1 MFREMMRKKQQISR
15 EECLQVLRSQTR
27 GVLSVQGDDGYPYG
41 MPMNHWYSDE
51 DGCIYFHC
59 GRAGH
64 RMDALSRCSKAS
76 LCVYEQGERE
86 NGAWAYT
93 VRSVI
98 VFGRVDVIDD
108 MEKIVDIT
116 AKLSRK
122 FTQNEAYIQKEIEL
136 YAHETLLLRLVPEHI
151 CGKRVVEA

>member
-1 MFREMMRKKQQISR
+1 MFRELVRKNKQIARQ
-15 EECLQVLRSQTR
+15 ECLEVLRSQTR

-59 GRAGH
+59 GKSGH
-64 RMDALSRCSKAS
+64 RLDALARCDKAS
-76 LCVYEQGERE
+76 LCVYEPGTRE

-108 MEKIVDIT
+108 MDKIVDVT

-122 FTQNEAYIQKEIEL
+122 FTQNEAYISEEIAQ
-136 YAHETLLLRLVPEHI
+136 YAHETLLLRLTPEHI